1 MNLVAFFLH
10 IYDFLSSRR
19 WLCYSLL
26 GGLTVLL
33 LLMVSSL
40 KYNEDIYDFL
50 PMDAN
55 HQKAITIYQDITGGK
70 RVVAMLRRS
79 SQSPEGDAG
88 LARLEEAVDTF
99 AKKVRESDKAG
110 HIKEVISQIDIEKI
124 ASVTDFVYQNIP
136 LMLQDSDYVLMEKI
150 LSDQKRIEE
159 SLAAD
164 VQMMMMPATGY
175 FATNIGNDPMG
186 LFAPVMTRLQEK
198 QSTSAFEIEDGYIF
212 TPDKNYSIVLMTSN
226 YGSMESANNSLL
238 VSYVDSI
245 SRQTMQQMPDVE
257 ISITGSPVIAVDN
270 ATQIKKDSRWA
281 ILIAVVLILCL
292 LVVSFRSVRNLM
304 LIGVSILFGWL
315 FAMAFIAVFRSN
327 VSLIVLGIGSIIIGI
342 AVNYPLHFIAHIGH
356 GDRLPSRRES
366 DKTMSNESV
375 AADDRLPSRRES
387 DKTMSNDAAAA
398 DGSIR
403 DALKDMVSPL
413 LIGNITT
420 VGAFASLIPL
430 DAPALRDL
438 GLFAAFMLIGTILFV
453 LVFLPHLV
461 RKNRNEGKEFLL
473 FGRLSSL
480 SFKRHGWLAGVIAVL
495 TIVFGYFSLNT
506 SFDADMHHI
515 NYLTPTQERL
525 MSDLKVSAGVKDSS
539 SVYVVTEGATWEE
552 ALKKRSELSPLLDSL
567 ERGKQISSCTDV
579 TDFICSEE
587 QQSEKIR
594 RWDRFWATHRTE
606 ALAQLRK
613 YARKNGFSDEAFQGF
628 EGIVTAKYSPH
639 SFDYFEPLVSV
650 LFGQS
655 FSNSTGNCSVIDIVK
670 PGQSSMSE
678 VEDII
683 NPQLSTYAFDFAGMN
698 SAVANALS
706 DDFNYIGF
714 ACGII
719 VFVFLWLSFGR
730 IELSLLAFLPMALG
744 WIWILGIMDILG
756 MQFNIVNV
764 ILATFIFGQGD
775 DYTIFMTD
783 GLINE
788 YAYRRKLLPSYKNS
802 IIISALIMFIGMG
815 SLIVAKHPALH
826 SLAEVTIVGMLTVVL
841 MAWVIPP
848 MVFNWLTM
856 NNNRLPSR
864 RESDKTMS
872 KESAAADGRLPSRRE
887 SDKTM
892 SKESAAADGR
902 LPSRR
907 ESDKTMSKESA
918 AADGRL
924 PSRRKSDKT
933 MSNDA
938 AVADGSVRRAPVTIE
953 QIIRTIYCFIVYL
966 FEILYGC
973 LFGIIVK
980 LIPFRREQCK
990 LWFHKVICKTMKI
1003 NIHNIWGVKTFIH
1016 NDSAEDFS
1024 KGSIII
1030 SNHQSILDPILMLA
1044 LNPRVLILVSGKVW
1058 RNPVV
1063 HTLFKLAGFIKLTQ
1077 PMENS
1082 PLEKEIAAAI
1092 SKGYN
1097 VVLFPE
1103 GKRNEENITRFHK
1116 GAFYLAQKLDVDILP
1131 VYLHGVGHVMPK
1143 GSGFASRGQIDVFV
1157 GERIPAAKLSE
1168 YGNSHQLIAH
1178 HFYKSYQERLSE
1190 IRKEIETTHYFR
1202 NHVINMYIYKGIGIE
1217 RETRKLLDKYDD
1229 FSKWI
1234 DGELKDETSSLSPL
1248 TFQFSPSDDR
1258 LPSWRE
1264 SDKTMSK
1271 ESVATDDRLSIFNAG
1286 KGQFSLMYALV
1297 HPEIEVHSYVNDADD
1312 AALLSACPLP
1322 PNLHIHYK

>member
-33 LLMVSSL
+33 LVMVSSL

-356 GDRLPSRRES
+356 G
-366 DKTMSNESV
+366 
-375 AADDRLPSRRES
+375 DRLPSRRES

-872 KESAAADGRLPSRRE
+872 KESVA
-887 SDKTM
+887 
-892 SKESAAADGR
+892 
-902 LPSRR
+902 
-907 ESDKTMSKESA
+907 
-918 AADGRL
+918 
-924 PSRRKSDKT
+924 
-933 MSNDA
+933 
-938 AVADGSVRRAPVTIE
+938 ADGSVRRAPVTIE

-1271 ESVATDDRLSIFNAG
+1271 ESVATDDRLPSRRESDKTMSKESVATDDRLSIFNAG

-1312 AALLSACPLP
+1312 AALFSACPLP

>member
-33 LLMVSSL
+33 LVMVSSL

-356 GDRLPSRRES
+356 G
-366 DKTMSNESV
+366 
-375 AADDRLPSRRES
+375 DRLPSRRES

-872 KESAAADGRLPSRRE
+872 
-887 SDKTM
+887 
-892 SKESAAADGR
+892 
-902 LPSRR
+902 
-907 ESDKTMSKESA
+907 
-918 AADGRL
+918 
-924 PSRRKSDKT
+924 
-933 MSNDA
+933 NDA
-938 AVADGSVRRAPVTIE
+938 AAADGSVRRAPVTIE

-1248 TFQFSPSDDR
+1248 TFQFSPSDGR

-1312 AALLSACPLP
+1312 AALFSACPLP